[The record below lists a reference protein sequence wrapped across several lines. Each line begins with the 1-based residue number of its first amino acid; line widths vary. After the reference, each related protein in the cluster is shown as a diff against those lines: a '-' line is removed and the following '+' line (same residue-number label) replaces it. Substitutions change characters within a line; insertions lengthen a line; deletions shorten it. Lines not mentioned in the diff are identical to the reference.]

1 MWQRANQIV
10 ETRGV
15 SCSPSR
21 GAHSVAWKGRRSGGH
36 AGMQTESDGSLDT
49 RGARAG
55 PGGTTRCGQ
64 ERPGL
69 IERRERS
76 PRGALRV
83 ACQCREASGAHRERD
98 PLQAGGGGGM
108 VEDTDVAMEAAII
121 VMNNRKVLI
130 TIQKGKVEIHP
141 PNNGPLRVHLSVEIV
156 SFALMHHCQRSIKTR
171 ACRRSDGEAAVTQKE
186 IAVEPSAWSKE
197 AAVERATFGGGTRGP
212 TRPR

>member
-1 MWQRANQIV
+1 
-10 ETRGV
+10 
-15 SCSPSR
+15 
-21 GAHSVAWKGRRSGGH
+21 
-36 AGMQTESDGSLDT
+36 MQTESDGSLDT

-69 IERRERS
+69 RERRERS

-98 PLQAGGGGGM
+98 PLQAGGGGM
-108 VEDTDVAMEAAII
+108 VEDTDVEPKVKFAVQDFNALRRSLATAAA
-121 VMNNRKVLI
+121 K
-130 TIQKGKVEIHP
+130 
-141 PNNGPLRVHLSVEIV
+141 LSG
-156 SFALMHHCQRSIKTR
+156 FLAG
-171 ACRRSDGEAAVTQKE
+171 RRSDGEAAVTQKE